1 MSDTID
7 TVTAGG
13 SNPGRSGRE
22 SGVKSDPRPEI
33 VAEGFPTRRRPRW
46 IELATSADHKDVG
59 RVMIVAALGFLF
71 IALIELLLMRLQL
84 AIPENS
90 LLTPVTF
97 NRMLSLY
104 GATAIFLFAIPLAL
118 GFFYYLVPL
127 QIGARGTA
135 LPRLGQLGL
144 WLYIAGATVLYA
156 GFLFTP
162 SEAGVNPLAPLS
174 ELAFLPNN
182 GVDAWAA
189 ASGLAT
195 LGFIL
200 TAINLVATLRKMRA
214 PGMAWRRLPVF
225 AWSAAIGSWLLLVIG
240 PVMLAAITML
250 LIDRNFDGIFFADGS
265 GGAPLLWE
273 HMSWIFFTGAYM
285 LILIT
290 ALGAIAEIIP
300 VFARKPLF
308 NRGAVIGSLLAI
320 AVIGTL
326 AWMQNMMTSPIG
338 IGWMYF
344 AMIMSLALIVP
355 FGLILFNLIATMV
368 GGALRMRAPLL
379 FAVGAI
385 SMISIGITAE
395 MVHSMVAVSWRL
407 HNTTDATAAT
417 HFALIGG
424 SVFGGFAALHYWFP
438 KMTGHTM
445 GETLA
450 SFSFWTMVAGTLL
463 TFVPLFFAGGD
474 HGQVV
479 DAYKFFDGTGVNADN
494 LIATIGAFVL
504 AIGILLTL
512 ANAMLS
518 RSGGARAGHDQW
530 GGDSLEWFA
539 LSPPEPHNFDVL
551 PDVRSERP
559 MRDIRTAIAH
569 RSRRAE
575 QAARETQPVA

>member
-1 MSDTID
+1 VS
-7 TVTAGG
+7 
-13 SNPGRSGRE
+13 
-22 SGVKSDPRPEI
+22 PRPEV
-33 VAEGFPTRRRPRW
+33 VADGFPRRRPRW
-46 IELATSADHKDVG
+46 IELTTSADHKDVG

-71 IALIELLLMRLQL
+71 IAIVELLLMRLQL
-84 AIPENS
+84 ALPENS

-118 GFFYYLVPL
+118 GFFYYLAPL

-135 LPRLGQLGL
+135 LPRLGQIGL
-144 WLYIAGATVLYA
+144 WLYIAGATALYS

-174 ELAFLPNN
+174 ELAFLPDN

-189 ASGLAT
+189 ANGLAT
-195 LGFIL
+195 LGFVLIS
-200 TAINLVATLRKMRA
+200 INLIATLRRMRA

-225 AWSAAIGSWLLLVIG
+225 AWSAAIGSWLLLVVG
-240 PVMLAAITML
+240 SVMLAAITML

-273 HMSWIFFTGAYM
+273 HLSWIFYTGAYM

-290 ALGAIAEIIP
+290 ALGAIAEIVP
-300 VFARKPLF
+300 VFARKPLYS
-308 NRGAVIGSLLAI
+308 RGAVIGSLLAI

-355 FGLILFNLIATMV
+355 FGLIVFNLIATMV
-368 GGALRMRAPLL
+368 GGALRMRSPLL
-379 FAVGAI
+379 FAAGAI
-385 SMISIGITAE
+385 SAISIGLGAE
-395 MVHSMVAVSWRL
+395 ISHSMVAVAWRL

-438 KMTGHTM
+438 KLTGRTM

-450 SFSFWTMVAGTLL
+450 RFSFWTMAVGILV
-463 TFVPLFFAGGD
+463 TFVPLFIAGAN

-479 DAYKFFDGTGVNADN
+479 DAYKFFSSTGVSTEN
-494 LIATIGAFVL
+494 LISTIGAFVL
-504 AIGILLTL
+504 AIGIMLTL
-512 ANAMLS
+512 ANAILS
-518 RSGGARAGHDQW
+518 RTNGARAGHDQW

-539 LSPPEPHNFDVL
+539 LSPPEPHNFDVP
-551 PDVRSERP
+551 PDVRSDRP
-559 MRDIRTAIAH
+559 MRDIRTAIAN
-569 RSRRAE
+569 STSRAE
-575 QAARETQPVA
+575 QATRETQPVA